1 MRDNTVDGAS
11 KRRQRLLDLVT
22 YIAQFP
28 HDQKPCT
35 LEAIQTF
42 MLLKHGNRR
51 DTVQDYLRELESA
64 NVISLLRSTGGY
76 KLKRNYEETLALFA
90 AAGADWE

>member
-1 MRDNTVDGAS
+1 M
-11 KRRQRLLDLVT
+11 DLISF
-22 YIAQFP
+22 IARHP
-28 HDQKPCT
+28 HDQSPCT
-35 LEAIQTF
+35 LEGIAAF

-64 NVISLLRSTGGY
+64 NVISLARSSGGY